1 MNHFRL
7 YAFWI
12 LCISFTVILPS
23 FDAHSQGLEN
33 ILQLCDNATTANK
46 AIAKRAGYDLDQ
58 LCGEVRAEA
67 VTLIGKSCDAEDVQD
82 LLIKKLSDTDPQVR
96 KNTALSLM
104 KLTAFQAIEGLT
116 KAANSEEDSDVKKVI
131 NVAIKI
137 LRAGNE

>member
-12 LCISFTVILPS
+12 LCISFTVTLPS

-67 VTLIGKSCDAEDVQD
+67 APKVAVEAPAPVIR
-82 LLIKKLSDTDPQVR
+82 DTCHPQKISQR
-96 KNTALSLM
+96 LWPWQL
-104 KLTAFQAIEGLT
+104 QG
-116 KAANSEEDSDVKKVI
+116 SE
-131 NVAIKI
+131 
-137 LRAGNE
+137 